1 MASRTITSCLKL
13 KLFKKNN
20 SILNNRTSI
29 FPGSQAFLRQATTSS
44 IFLDTMVSRPN
55 HFQLFDKQSQKQ
67 DVFLVN
73 FTSPEGKR
81 LFRGAMVQG
90 QAESFF
96 KLVGNFSS
104 QSSLTQ
110 GGVSSLAMVLNALEI
125 DPKRIWKGNWRW
137 FSSEQMTTCSSAE
150 SVGEQGIPFDEF
162 TCLAQ
167 HYCRVEPYRVQ
178 GYQDFLSHLESVTSN
193 TTNQIV
199 VHYSRSALG
208 QPDHVAQFSPIGGYN
223 KNEDQVLI
231 MDVARGKYP
240 SVWVKTKDLYHAMMV
255 KSREEAGRSRGYFI
269 LSNKEEKSTRAAV
282 KLKCKDCTRQCH
294 SK

>member
-1 MASRTITSCLKL
+1 MHLIKYLSSAVKFFIRFFQKSDNFFFSSLLLMASRTITSCLKL

-81 LFRGAMVQG
+81 LFRGAMIQG

-110 GGVSSLAMVLNALEI
+110 GGVSSR
-125 DPKRIWKGNWRW
+125 K
-137 FSSEQMTTCSSAE
+137 
-150 SVGEQGIPFDEF
+150 
-162 TCLAQ
+162 
-167 HYCRVEPYRVQ
+167 
-178 GYQDFLSHLESVTSN
+178 
-193 TTNQIV
+193 
-199 VHYSRSALG
+199 
-208 QPDHVAQFSPIGGYN
+208 
-223 KNEDQVLI
+223 
-231 MDVARGKYP
+231 
-240 SVWVKTKDLYHAMMV
+240 
-255 KSREEAGRSRGYFI
+255 
-269 LSNKEEKSTRAAV
+269 
-282 KLKCKDCTRQCH
+282 
-294 SK
+294 

>member
-1 MASRTITSCLKL
+1 
-13 KLFKKNN
+13 
-20 SILNNRTSI
+20 
-29 FPGSQAFLRQATTSS
+29 
-44 IFLDTMVSRPN
+44 MVSRPN
-55 HFQLFDKQSQKQ
+55 HFQFFDKQSQKQ

-137 FSSEQMTTCSSAE
+137 FSSEQMKTCSSAE
-150 SVGEQGIPFDEF
+150 SIQEHGIPFDEF

-167 HYCRVEPYRVQ
+167 IYCQVEPYRAKD
-178 GYQDFLSHLESVTSN
+178 YQAFLSHLETITSDAN
-193 TTNQIV
+193 SQMV

-208 QPDHVAQFSPIGGYN
+208 QPDILAHFSPIGGYN
-223 KNEDQVLI
+223 KEEDQVLI

-240 SVWVKTKDLYHAMMV
+240 SVWVKSKDLYNAMVV

-269 LSNKEEKSTRAAV
+269 LTNKEGEKSTRAAV

>member
-1 MASRTITSCLKL
+1 MIHTRTLTSCLKKSL
-13 KLFKKNN
+13 KKSN

-44 IFLDTMVSRPN
+44 IMDPRP
-55 HFQLFDKQSQKQ
+55 LFREFFTD
-67 DVFLVN
+67 DVDLVK

-81 LFRGAMVQG
+81 LFRDAMVQG

-96 KLVGNFSS
+96 KLMGNFST
-104 QSSLTQ
+104 QSSPTH

-137 FSSEQMTTCSSAE
+137 FSYEQMKTCSSDE
-150 SVGEQGIPFDEF
+150 SIQEYGIPFDEF

-167 HYCRVEPYRVQ
+167 YYCHVEPYRARD
-178 GYQDFLSHLESVTSN
+178 YQAFRAHLETVTSD
-193 TTNQIV
+193 TKNQMV
-199 VHYSRSALG
+199 VHYSRKALG
-208 QPDHVAQFSPIGGYN
+208 QPDSLAHFSPIGGYN
-223 KNEDQVLI
+223 KEEDQVLI

-240 SVWVKTKDLYHAMMV
+240 SVWVKTKALYNAMQALSV
-255 KSREEAGRSRGYFI
+255 EESGRARGYFI
-269 LSNKEEKSTRAAV
+269 LSNTESKAPVSL

-294 SK
+294 AK

>member
-1 MASRTITSCLKL
+1 MRLINHLSSAVKFLSDSWKNLINLFFFSALLLMASRTITSCLKL

-44 IFLDTMVSRPN
+44 VFLDTMVSRPN
-55 HFQLFDKQSQKQ
+55 HFQFFDKQSQKQ

-110 GGVSSLAMVLNALEI
+110 GGVSSR
-125 DPKRIWKGNWRW
+125 K
-137 FSSEQMTTCSSAE
+137 
-150 SVGEQGIPFDEF
+150 
-162 TCLAQ
+162 
-167 HYCRVEPYRVQ
+167 
-178 GYQDFLSHLESVTSN
+178 
-193 TTNQIV
+193 
-199 VHYSRSALG
+199 
-208 QPDHVAQFSPIGGYN
+208 
-223 KNEDQVLI
+223 
-231 MDVARGKYP
+231 
-240 SVWVKTKDLYHAMMV
+240 
-255 KSREEAGRSRGYFI
+255 
-269 LSNKEEKSTRAAV
+269 
-282 KLKCKDCTRQCH
+282 
-294 SK
+294 